1 MWQTWM
7 SKTLVIAEKPSVAAD
22 IARVLGAPR
31 KNKDFFESDQY
42 VVSSAVGH
50 LLEIAAPAKWE
61 VKRGKWTLAN
71 LPVLPDYFDL
81 TPIEKSADRLK
92 VLARLYKRR
101 DVAKVVNACDAGRE
115 GELIFDKIARYI
127 GGKKPILRL
136 WLSSMT
142 PAAIREGF
150 DNLQPSD
157 DESGALNLPALRAAA
172 LSREEADWLV
182 GINATR
188 AMTALHSTGGGF
200 FLTPV
205 GRVQTP
211 TLALIV
217 KREQERRAFIVRDY
231 WQVRARFVAAAG
243 EYEGVYVQPKT
254 KEVLDKADKDDKKPE
269 RIFDKAHAERVCAEC
284 ADKRGEVEEKKKPKS
299 EMPPPLYDLTTLQR
313 EANARHGLPA
323 KATLGAAQALYERHK
338 AITYPRT
345 DSKCLPEDYPPVVA
359 KTLGDIAKGGD
370 EDAAKFAARIAKEN
384 WARGGNKRVYNNA
397 KVSDHFAIIP
407 TGALPKP
414 SWKDI
419 EKKVY
424 NLILRRFLAVWYPAA
439 KFEITERATIITAGE
454 SAHRF
459 ETKGRVLLESGWREV
474 IGAAKDS
481 LITPVKKGEQVAV
494 AAVESE
500 QKQTTPPPRYTEATL
515 LSAMEGAGKFVDDE
529 ELREA
534 MKERGLGTPATRAS
548 IIEELLRKEYLLRER
563 QELMPTEKAHKLM
576 RLLHALKIESLTL
589 PAMTGEWEYKLRQI
603 ERAERKREEFMD
615 EIRKAA
621 GGIVDA
627 AKQYG
632 DVEKVPGDYGDLSS
646 PCPACGKVVRE
657 SHSRFSC
664 EDNGCGF
671 FVWRTLAGREWSA
684 DEMSSLIAEGE
695 SPEIDGFRS
704 KAGREFSARVKLEK
718 GEDGKYKVNFVF
730 DNAGRSKETPEEI
743 AQSPEIGKCPKCGN
757 KVHDTGGRY
766 ACASCDFA
774 IYRRIL
780 KQEILP
786 EQMEKLLTIGKTDFM
801 DGFVSKK
808 TGRPFKA
815 RLAMDLSAK
824 EGRFSFEFAPRAG
837 KK

>member
-1 MWQTWM
+1 M

-31 KNKDFFESDQY
+31 KSRDFFESDAY
-42 VVSSAVGH
+42 IVSSAVGH
-50 LLEIAAPAKWE
+50 LVEIAAPEKWE
-61 VKRGKWTLAN
+61 VKRGKWSLAN

-81 TPIEKSADRLK
+81 TPIAKSADRLK
-92 VLARLYKRR
+92 VLARLYKRA

-127 GGKKPILRL
+127 GGKKPVLRL
-136 WLSSMT
+136 WLNSMT

-150 DNLQPSD
+150 DNLHPGD
-157 DESGALNLPALRAAA
+157 KTGGALNLPALRAAA
-172 LSREEADWLV
+172 MSREEADWIV

-217 KREQERRAFIVRDY
+217 KREQERRDFIVRDY
-231 WQVRARFVAAAG
+231 WQVRAGFAAQAG

-254 KEVLDKADKDDKKPE
+254 SKAKKADKDDKPE
-269 RIFDKAHAERVCAEC
+269 RIFDKAHAEKVCAEC
-284 ADKRGEVEEKKKPKS
+284 KGKSGEVEEKKKPQT
-299 EMPPPLYDLTTLQR
+299 ENPPPLYDLTALQR

-323 KATLGAAQALYERHK
+323 RATLAAAQALYERHK

-345 DSKCLPEDYPPVVA
+345 DSKYLPEDYPPVVA
-359 KTLGDIAKGGD
+359 KTLAQITKSGGD
-370 EDAAKFAARIAKEN
+370 VAGFAARIAKEK
-384 WARGGNKRVYNNA
+384 WAKGGNKRVYNNA

-407 TGALPKP
+407 TGAPPKP
-414 SWKDI
+414 SWK
-419 EKKVY
+419 EMERKVY
-424 NLILRRFLAVWYPAA
+424 NLIMRRFLAVWYPAA
-439 KFEITERATIITAGE
+439 KFEMTERATIVAG
-454 SAHRF
+454 HRF
-459 ETKGRVLLESGWREV
+459 ETRGRVLQQAGWREV
-474 IGAAKDS
+474 AGAAKDA
-481 LITPVKKGEQVAV
+481 LITPVKKGEKVKVASID
-494 AAVESE
+494 SE

-563 QELMPTEKAHKLM
+563 TELMPTERAHKLM

-632 DVEKVPGDYGDLSS
+632 DVDKTPGDYDDLAS

-664 EDNGCGF
+664 VDKECGF
-671 FVWRTLAGREWSA
+671 FVWRTLAGREWSP
-684 DEMSSLIAEGE
+684 DEMSKLLADGE
-695 SPEIDGFRS
+695 LPETGGFRS
-704 KAGREFSARVKLEK
+704 KKTGREFAARVKLEK
-718 GEDGKYKVNFVF
+718 GDDGKYKISFVF
-730 DNAGRSKETPEEI
+730 DNAERKEQTPEEI
-743 AQSPEIGKCPKCGN
+743 AGSPEVGDCPKCGA
-757 KVHDTGGRY
+757 KVHDTQNRY
-766 ACASCDFA
+766 VCGSCDFV
-774 IYRRIL
+774 IFRRIL
-780 KQEILP
+780 SQEIIP
-786 EQMEKLLTIGKTDFM
+786 AQMEKLLRNGATDLL
-801 DGFVSKK
+801 DGFVSKR

-815 RLAMDLSAK
+815 RLTMDLSAK
-824 EGRFSFEFAPRAG
+824 DGKLSFDFAPRAG